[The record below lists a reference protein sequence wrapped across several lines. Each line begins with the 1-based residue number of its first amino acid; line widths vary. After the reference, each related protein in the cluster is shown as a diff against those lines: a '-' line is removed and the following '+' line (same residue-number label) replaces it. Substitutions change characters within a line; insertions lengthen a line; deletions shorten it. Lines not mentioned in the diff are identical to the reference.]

1 VEFHAKIRQ
10 RFGAPGQGNFAAKT
24 GDAFVRASFDC
35 AVRRNFAKIGRIK
48 PPLTSMKIAPAILT
62 MNVKFFLILAFA
74 ATQLRAA
81 DTLTL
86 AAIPKS
92 TGGEYWETVAR
103 GARQAAKE
111 LGVTL
116 KWEGTVTETDIAGQN
131 QIVENMVN
139 LGVQGIALAP
149 LNEKATRHE
158 VEYAVNAGIP
168 VIVFDSAVDG
178 NAQSSF
184 IATDNHQGGVIGGQE
199 LVRLVGDKK
208 GAKVMCMRFVQGTGS
223 TEARAA
229 GFIETAKAAGYNVAA
244 DPYPDTG
251 TIEGCKNAAA
261 NTLEKF
267 VQDGA
272 LNLDGIFAANLYST
286 IGVASALDD
295 LRKGGVKVN
304 VKFVGFDTSKRLVED
319 VQAGK
324 IDALVA
330 QNPEK
335 MGYLAVETLYKVV
348 KKETVPK
355 VIDTGTVLVTKDKLA
370 NDPEVR
376 KLVGL

>member
-1 VEFHAKIRQ
+1 
-10 RFGAPGQGNFAAKT
+10 
-24 GDAFVRASFDC
+24 
-35 AVRRNFAKIGRIK
+35 
-48 PPLTSMKIAPAILT
+48 MKIKLFLALT
-62 MNVKFFLILAFA
+62 LCAGFA
-74 ATQLRAA
+74 VAQLPAA

-92 TGGEYWETVAR
+92 TGGEFWETVGR
-103 GARQAAKE
+103 GAKQAAKD
-111 LGVTL
+111 LGITL
-116 KWEGTVTETDIAGQN
+116 KWEGTVTETEIAEQN
-131 QIVENMVN
+131 KIIENMVN

-149 LNEKATRHE
+149 LNQKAMKRQ
-158 VEYAVNAGIP
+158 VQNAVDAGIP
-168 VIVFDSAVDG
+168 VVIFDSSVDG
-178 NAQSSF
+178 DAYSSF
-184 IATDNHQGGVIGGQE
+184 VATDNKQGGVIGGKE
-199 LVRLVGDKK
+199 IVRLIGDKK

-223 TEARAA
+223 TEARSA
-229 GFIETAKAAGYNVAA
+229 GFIETAKAAGYTVAA

-251 TIEGCKNAAA
+251 TIEGCKNAAV

-267 VQDGA
+267 VSNGE

-286 IGVASALDD
+286 IGVESALDD

-304 VKFVGFDTSKRLVED
+304 VKFVGFDTSKKLVES

-348 KKETVPK
+348 KKQEVPK
-355 VIDTGTVLVTKDKLA
+355 MVDTGTVLVTKDKLA

>member
-1 VEFHAKIRQ
+1 MMRTKSLLLFTLALAAGL
-10 RFGAPGQGNFAAKT
+10 GAA
-24 GDAFVRASFDC
+24 
-35 AVRRNFAKIGRIK
+35 
-48 PPLTSMKIAPAILT
+48 PLH
-62 MNVKFFLILAFA
+62 
-74 ATQLRAA
+74 AA

-92 TGGEYWETVAR
+92 TGGEFWETVGR
-103 GARQAAKE
+103 GAQHAAKD

-116 KWEGTVTETDIAGQN
+116 KWEGTVTETEIAEQN
-131 QIVENMVN
+131 KIIENMVN

-149 LNEKATRHE
+149 LNQKAMRKE
-158 VEYAVNAGIP
+158 VENAVAAGIP
-168 VIVFDSAVDG
+168 VVIFDSAVDG
-178 NAQSSF
+178 TAQSSF
-184 IATDNHQGGVIGGQE
+184 IATDNKNGGAIGGKE
-199 LVRLVGDKK
+199 LVRLIGDKK
-208 GAKVMCMRFVQGTGS
+208 NAKVMCMRFVQGTGS
-223 TEARAA
+223 TEARSA
-229 GFIETAKAAGYNVAA
+229 GFIETAKAAGFTVAA

-261 NTLEKF
+261 NALEKF
-267 VQDGA
+267 VKDGA
-272 LNLDGIFAANLYST
+272 LDLDGIFAANLYST
-286 IGVASALDD
+286 IGVASALED
-295 LRKGGVKVN
+295 LRKGGIKVD

-319 VQAGK
+319 LQAGK

-330 QNPEK
+330 QNPER

-348 KKETVPK
+348 KKETVPA